1 MKLWAGRFGEADRSL
16 LDAFNAS
23 IHVDKRLYPHDIKG
37 SKAHAKMLER
47 IGVLTKEELELI
59 LEGLTAI
66 KGEMDAGTFVYET
79 AHEDI
84 HMAVETALTE
94 KIGAVAGKLHTARSR
109 NDQVAVDVK
118 LFLKEEIDRTDALL
132 KRLIETLVE
141 RAKEHRLTI
150 LPGLTHLQKAQ
161 PIRLAFHL
169 MAYAEMFKRD
179 RQRLADLKERV
190 SVMPLGS
197 GALAG
202 TSYASDR
209 AFLCEE
215 LGFAEVSPNALD
227 AVSDRDDLLDFLHD
241 AHLIMMHLG
250 RFCEEII
257 LWATD
262 TYGYITLSDAF
273 TTGSSIMP
281 QKKNPDAA
289 ELIRG
294 KAAVALGR
302 YSGFGALMKGLP
314 LAYNKDLQEDK
325 ALLFAQVDDLQAS
338 LEIFEAMLA
347 TTTFHVETM
356 RKACADGYLNATDLA
371 DYLVGKGLP
380 FREAHHVVGSLVGLA
395 VGEGIPLDD
404 LPLDVLKEKCD
415 LFGDEVYEFIG
426 LEACVERRISR
437 GGTSLAEV
445 DAHIVAL
452 ETYLEES

>member
-23 IHVDKRLYPHDIKG
+23 IHVDKRLYPQDIRG

-47 IGVLTKEELELI
+47 IGVLKKEELDLI

-66 KGEMDAGTFVYET
+66 EQEMDEGTFHYET
-79 AHEDI
+79 AQEDI

-94 KIGAVAGKLHTARSR
+94 KIGNVAGKLHTARSR

-118 LFLKEEIDRTDALL
+118 LFLREEIIRTDTLL
-132 KRLIETLVE
+132 KGLIETLVK
-141 RAKEHRLTI
+141 RAKEHRETI

-169 MAYAEMFKRD
+169 LAYAEMFKRD
-179 RQRLADLKERV
+179 RARLQDLKGRV
-190 SVMPLGS
+190 NVMPLGS

-215 LGFAEVSPNALD
+215 LGFQAVSPNALD
-227 AVSDRDDLLDFLHD
+227 AVSDRDDTLDFLHD

-294 KAAVALGR
+294 KAAVAVGR
-302 YSGFGALMKGLP
+302 YASFGSLMKGLP

-325 ALLFAQVDDLQAS
+325 ALLFAAVDDLQAS
-338 LEIFEAMLA
+338 LEIFDAMLA

-356 RKACADGYLNATDLA
+356 RTACSDGYLNATDLA

-395 VGEGIPLDD
+395 VDKS
-404 LPLDVLKEKCD
+404 LPLEALPLETLKKQSALFEDDV
-415 LFGDEVYEFIG
+415 YAFIG
-426 LEACVERRISR
+426 LEACVERRISQ

-445 DAHIVAL
+445 EAHL
-452 ETYLEES
+452 KTFETYLKD